1 MSPEHE
7 ARRTAMWSR
16 ISRGELN
23 AAATDAQLLLE
34 STEDPLHRAELH
46 AALGLMLQRVGRIA
60 ESRDRFAL
68 AAGLAADDP
77 HDQASYLADEAGS
90 RFLLGDLAGAGEAAD
105 RARLLGDRHGNRFA
119 ACEALNTQ
127 AAIAL
132 SAGRPADAL
141 RLTKLGVGLQAA
153 ERQSS
158 GGGPLSHLYHGLALV
173 ELDRFADAEAAFGEG
188 LRRST
193 TAGSAGQAAWY
204 HAMRG
209 LARYLNG
216 RWDDALADGHLAL
229 DGARAAGTLI
239 ARPVADAVVALV
251 EALRGNVSTAQ
262 RQVRPPEGA
271 LTALGLPGEDW
282 LSMARAAADPGH
294 RGSYAALTEGW
305 LQTRRTPYFL
315 SWRSLAPALV
325 SQAVRY
331 DDRELAAA
339 VTASAEAGAA
349 GAPGVGSAEGAALRC
364 RALLDA
370 DPEAARAAVVAL
382 RHSGRPFALGLACL
396 DTAVLLGA
404 RGHRADA
411 QAAVR
416 EAADAFSGL
425 RATPWLA
432 RAGRALLQLPVEG
445 AAPAPSAA
453 PAGWALLTSTEREV
467 ARRVAQGLTNPEIA
481 GQLVVSPRTVQT
493 HTSHIYA
500 KLGVSSRVQL
510 TAVLHRHGLDRP
522 RDPPV
527 GG

>member
-1 MSPEHE
+1 MSPEQD
-7 ARRTAMWSR
+7 ARRTAMWAR
-16 ISRGELN
+16 ISRGDLN
-23 AAATDAQLLLE
+23 AAATDAQMLLE
-34 STEDPLHRAELH
+34 TTTDPLVRAELQ

-60 ESRDRFAL
+60 ESRDAFAL
-68 AAGLAADDP
+68 AATLAAEQP
-77 HDQASYLADEAGS
+77 REQASYVADEAGS
-90 RFLLGDLAGAGEAAD
+90 RFLLGDLAGAAHAAD
-105 RARLLGDRHGNRFA
+105 RARLLGERHGNRFA

-141 RLTKLGVGLQAA
+141 RLTKLGIGLQAA

-173 ELDRFADAEAAFGEG
+173 ELDRFADAEAAFAEG

-193 TAGSAGQAAWY
+193 AAGSTGQAAWY

-216 RWDDALADGHLAL
+216 RWDGAVVDGRLAL
-229 DGARAAGTLI
+229 DSARSAGTLI
-239 ARPVADAVVALV
+239 ARPVAEAVVGLV
-251 EALRGNVSTAQ
+251 DALRGNLTVAQ
-262 RQVRPPEGA
+262 RQVRPAEGS

-282 LSMARAAADPGH
+282 LSMARAAAGPEH
-294 RGSYAALTEGW
+294 RASYTALTEGW
-305 LQTRRTPYFL
+305 LHTRRTPYFL

-349 GAPGVGSAEGAALRC
+349 GAPGIGSAEGAALRC

-370 DPEAARAAVVAL
+370 DPDAARAAMAAL
-382 RHSGRPFALGLACL
+382 RESGRPFALGLACL
-396 DTAVLLGA
+396 DAAVLLGG
-404 RGHRADA
+404 RGHRKDA
-411 QAAVR
+411 RAAVR

-432 RAGRALLQLPVEG
+432 RAGRALLQLPAAG
-445 AAPAPSAA
+445 TAAPPGAPT
-453 PAGWALLTSTEREV
+453 GWAQLTGTEREI
-467 ARRVAQGLTNPEIA
+467 ARRVALGLTNPEIA
-481 GQLVVSPRTVQT
+481 RQLVVSPRTVQT

-510 TAVLHRHGLDRP
+510 TAVLHRHGLDR
-522 RDPPV
+522 
-527 GG
+527 

>member
-1 MSPEHE
+1 MSPEQE
-7 ARRTAMWSR
+7 ARRTAMWTR

-23 AAATDAQLLLE
+23 AAATDARLLLE
-34 STEDPLHRAELH
+34 STPDPRVHAELH
-46 AALGLMLQRVGRIA
+46 AALGLVLQRVGRIA
-60 ESRDRFAL
+60 ESRDAFAL
-68 AAGLAADDP
+68 AAALAAEQP
-77 HDQASYLADEAGS
+77 GEQASYVADEAGS
-90 RFLLGDLAGAGEAAD
+90 RFLLGDLAGAAQAAD
-105 RARLLGDRHGNRFA
+105 RARGLGEQHGNRFA

-132 SAGRPADAL
+132 SEGRPADAL
-141 RLTKLGVGLQAA
+141 RLTKMGIALQAA

-188 LRRST
+188 LLRSNA
-193 TAGSAGQAAWY
+193 AGSTGQVAWY

-216 RWDDALADGHLAL
+216 RWDEAVVDGHLAL
-229 DGARAAGTLI
+229 DGARSAGTLI
-239 ARPVADAVVALV
+239 ARPVAAAVVALV

-262 RQVRPPEGA
+262 RHVRPVEGG
-271 LTALGLPGEDW
+271 LTVLGLPGEDW
-282 LSMARAAADPGH
+282 LSMARAAAAPEH
-294 RGSYAALTEGW
+294 RTGYTALTEGW
-305 LQTRRTPYFL
+305 LHTRRTPYFL

-331 DDRELAAA
+331 DDHELACA

-349 GAPGVGSAEGAALRC
+349 AAPGIGSAQGAALRC

-370 DPEAARAAVVAL
+370 DPEAARAAMAAL
-382 RHSGRPFALGLACL
+382 REAGIPIALGLAWPDAAL
-396 DTAVLLGA
+396 LLGA
-404 RGHRADA
+404 RGHRHDA

-432 RAGRALLQLPVEG
+432 RAGRALLRLPAEERP
-445 AAPAPSAA
+445 AADREPV
-453 PAGWALLTSTEREV
+453 GWAQLTSAEREV

-481 GQLVVSPRTVQT
+481 RELVVSPRTVQT
-493 HTSHIYA
+493 HASHVYA

-510 TAVLHRHGLDRP
+510 TAVLHRHGLDR
-522 RDPPV
+522 
-527 GG
+527 